1 MSYAGD
7 LTPEQCFTAMR
18 EDQAILIDVRTR
30 AEWAYVG
37 FPLVE
42 EGMMAPVFAEWQ
54 IFPQMEVDP
63 GYVAKLEQY
72 LTEAGVS
79 KDAKLCFLCR
89 SGVRSLAAA
98 RATTSAGYTNCFNIV
113 GGFEGDPDDMGH
125 RGNVNGWKADGLPW
139 RQN

>member
-63 GYVAKLEQY
+63 DYVAKLERY